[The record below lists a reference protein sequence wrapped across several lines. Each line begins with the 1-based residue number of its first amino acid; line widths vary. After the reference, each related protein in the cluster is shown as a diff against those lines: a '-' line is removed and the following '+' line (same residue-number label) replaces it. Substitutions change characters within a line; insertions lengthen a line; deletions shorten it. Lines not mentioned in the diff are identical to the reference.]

1 MHQNLSNV
9 CHYLQ
14 GLPAGKIQDPSELE
28 RLLTSFWN
36 AQRGHSAGDMAGD
49 TLIGRMQHVY
59 WKSPL
64 LDFEIEMPGATAPG
78 LVDAAR
84 QRWRVNVEEG
94 WASCYPAGRPSIGKK
109 QHPLKL
115 RLLAQEIVSLIL
127 EGQEDPR
134 LQWLAADRSR
144 VQLEMGEILPA
155 DGPQVIWQVRRKR
168 FRNKMEALLAPQG
181 WSRLRRGSLTI
192 FERKIP
198 LAPFVR

>member
-9 CHYLQ
+9 CQYLQ
-14 GLPAGKIQDPSELE
+14 GLSAGKIQDTSELE
-28 RLLTSFWN
+28 RLLASFLA
-36 AQRGHSAGDMAGD
+36 AQRGHSAGGMAGD
-49 TLIGRMQHVY
+49 TLIGRMKNVR

-64 LDFEIEMPGATAPG
+64 LDFEIEMPGATAQG
-78 LVDAAR
+78 SVGAAL

-94 WASCYPAGRPSIGKK
+94 WASCYPSDKPWIGKK
-109 QHPLKL
+109 QRPLKL
-115 RLLAQEIVSLIL
+115 RLLTQEIVSLIL
-127 EGQEDPR
+127 EGQDDPR

-144 VQLEMGEILPA
+144 VQLDMGEVIPA
-155 DGPQVIWQVRRKR
+155 DGPQETWQGRRKR
-168 FRNKMEALLAPQG
+168 FRNKMEELLAPQG

>member
-28 RLLTSFWN
+28 RLLAPFWN
-36 AQRGHSAGDMAGD
+36 AQRGHLAGGMAGD
-49 TLIGRMQHVY
+49 TLIGRLKNVR

-78 LVDAAR
+78 SVDAAL

-94 WASCYPAGRPSIGKK
+94 WASCYPSDKPWIGKK
-109 QHPLKL
+109 QRPLKL

-155 DGPQVIWQVRRKR
+155 DGPQVIWQGRRKR
-168 FRNKMEALLAPQG
+168 FHHTVEALLAPHG
-181 WSRLRRGSLTI
+181 WARLPRGFLTI